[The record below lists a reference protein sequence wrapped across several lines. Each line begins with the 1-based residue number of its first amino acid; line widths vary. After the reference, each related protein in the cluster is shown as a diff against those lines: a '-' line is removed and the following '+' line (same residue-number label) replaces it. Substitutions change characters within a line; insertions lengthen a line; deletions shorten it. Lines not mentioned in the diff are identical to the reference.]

1 MTALPFVSRP
11 ARIVAAALLA
21 GVAGFASAALSNDGN
36 LEGAWSGSGKIIF
49 PSGETEVARCKANFK
64 KQGGDSYGMSA
75 ICATASTRVLQTAN
89 ISRLTANRFSGE
101 FNNPDFGITG
111 SIRITLSGSRMSASL
126 EGGGG
131 KAEFSLSK

>member
-1 MTALPFVSRP
+1 MTSPSSFRAFGL
-11 ARIVAAALLA
+11 AAVTIAAGLA
-21 GVAGFASAALSNDGN
+21 AFGTTAISNDGN
-36 LEGAWSGSGKIIF
+36 LEGSWSGSGKIFF

-64 KQGGDSYGMSA
+64 KQGGESYGMNA
-75 ICATASTRVLQTAN
+75 ICATASARVVQTAN

-101 FNNPDFGITG
+101 FNNPDYGITG
-111 SIRITLSGSRMSASL
+111 KIRITVSGSRMSAAL